1 MRTLRTTIVILL
13 FLSLLVLS
21 LVGALTLYATPE
33 RVTARPQPCSSHILG
48 CERNFLVMWN

>member
-33 RVTARPQPCSSHILG
+33 RVTARAQRHTEQEI
-48 CERNFLVMWN
+48 